1 MDGLVE
7 DGFLVVGGPVGD
19 GTHTLHLI
27 RADCPEAVERRMA
40 EDPWAATD
48 QLRIESIEVWALWL
62 DGIGIE

>member
-27 RADCPEAVERRMA
+27 RADGPEAVERRMA
-40 EDPWAATD
+40 EDPWAPTY